1 MLARQG
7 YNVFQGGKPMKT
19 SLTIA
24 RRGLV
29 LAVAGAVLS
38 LGGLAV
44 AQADEFPNK
53 PIEVVIHSKY
63 GGGTDV
69 TARMMM
75 IRTRRGLDVDMSVV
89 SKRGGSGAKA
99 HQYAMTKPK
108 DGYTV
113 MALTQSHLY
122 TIARG
127 KSPLTIDDVVGIAR
141 AMDDPTFVTV
151 AANSPHKSLA
161 DLVAASKDK
170 PLNWGVAQIGGTE
183 HIGLAQLA
191 KAAGM
196 QFKVVPFGS
205 GAQMIQALMSGA
217 IDATLPNVSEG
228 GSQVKDGTF
237 RALAVMAA
245 KRLKD
250 YPDVPTTHENGYEVS
265 TSTTRGY
272 WVLKGTPQ
280 DRIDILSKA
289 MVKAMN
295 HEVFVNYLKSAGL
308 TPEDSVAGH
317 EVWDKHIK
325 EEYAKA
331 YEALKELDLLDK

>member
-1 MLARQG
+1 
-7 YNVFQGGKPMKT
+7 MKT
-19 SLTIA
+19 GQKIG

-29 LAVAGAVLS
+29 IMVAGTIASLTVLTGALS
-38 LGGLAV
+38 
-44 AQADEFPNK
+44 DDFPSK

-75 IRTRRGLDVDMSVV
+75 IRARRNLDVDMAVV

-99 HQYAMTKPK
+99 HQYAMSKPR

-113 MALTQSHLY
+113 LALTQSHLY

-127 KSPLTIDDVVGIAR
+127 KSPLTIDDIVGVAR

-151 AANSPHKSLA
+151 ATGSPYKTLG
-161 DLVAASKDK
+161 DLVAASKEK

-191 KAAGM
+191 KASGM

-205 GAQMIQALMSGA
+205 GAQMVQALMSGA
-217 IDATLPNVSEG
+217 IDATLPNVSEA

-237 RALAVMAA
+237 RALAVMAE
-245 KRLKD
+245 KRLAD
-250 YPDVPTTHENGYEVS
+250 YPDVPSTYESGYDVK
-265 TSTTRGY
+265 TSTTEERR
-272 WVLKGTPQ
+272 P
-280 DRIDILSKA
+280 D
-289 MVKAMN
+289 
-295 HEVFVNYLKSAGL
+295 AGRQYCRARSL
-308 TPEDSVAGH
+308 G
-317 EVWDKHIK
+317 
-325 EEYAKA
+325 
-331 YEALKELDLLDK
+331 

>member
-1 MLARQG
+1 MTT
-7 YNVFQGGKPMKT
+7 GKKFG
-19 SLTIA
+19 
-24 RRGLV
+24 RRGL
-29 LAVAGAVLS
+29 LIAAAGTVAS
-38 LGGLAV
+38 LTLLTGVFGE
-44 AQADEFPNK
+44 DFPTK

-75 IRTRRGLDVDMSVV
+75 IHAREELGVDMSVV

-99 HQYAMTKPK
+99 HQYAMSKPR
-108 DGYTV
+108 DGYT
-113 MALTQSHLY
+113 MLALTQSHLY

-127 KSPLTIDDVVGIAR
+127 KSPLTIDDVVGVAR
-141 AMDDPTFVTV
+141 AMDDPTLITV
-151 AANSPHKSLA
+151 AASSPYKTLG

-205 GAQMIQALMSGA
+205 GAQMVQALMSGA
-217 IDATLPNVSEG
+217 IDATLPNASEG
-228 GSQVKDGTF
+228 GTQVKDGTF
-237 RALAVMAA
+237 RALAVMAE

-250 YPDVPTTHENGYEVS
+250 FPDVPTTFENGYKVR

-280 DRIDILSKA
+280 DRIEKLSEA
-289 MVKAMN
+289 LVKSMQSEDFA
-295 HEVFVNYLKSAGL
+295 NYLKSAGL
-308 TPEDSVAGH
+308 TPADSVAGWK
-317 EVWDKHIK
+317 VWDKQIK
-325 EEYAKA
+325 EEYAQA
-331 YEALKELDLLDK
+331 YQALKELDLLDK